1 MFYKY
6 CSTKGKGIENLEKK
20 SICFSDIDMFNDP
33 FEGIGEYLYEVSS
46 EEREYFKSIG
56 SDIPGAAVKWMGE
69 NFRKT
74 VKFKQRVWCA
84 TETCVNDL
92 MWAHYANSHKG
103 FCVGYTEENIRRA
116 CDRFEKIVYLQKP
129 TAVDIRANTDMSAIE
144 GLLFQKGASWE
155 YEKEWRALYT
165 LQPEDV
171 EHLEPFENFQKCFIN
186 DSHYLY
192 TPHKILCGVPSDE
205 NIYHRLEVL
214 RSPRRILRECPPSEI
229 YLGLRISRDD
239 ENEIIQICKDQK
251 IPAFRMVQRPGSFEL
266 ETECIFDPR

>member
-6 CSTKGKGIENLEKK
+6 CSTKGKGIENLKNK

-33 FEGIGEYLYEVSS
+33 FEGSGEYLYELSS
-46 EEREYFKSIG
+46 EEREYWDSISYG
-56 SDIPGAAVKWMGE
+56 ISETVVQYVKE
-69 NFRKT
+69 DQREK
-74 VKFKQRVWCA
+74 VKFNRRVWCV

-92 MWAHYANSHKG
+92 MWAHYADSHKG
-103 FCVGYTEENIRRA
+103 VCAGYTEENIRRA

-129 TAVDIRANTDMSAIE
+129 TAVDIRANTDMSVIE
-144 GLLFQKGASWE
+144 GLLFQKSASWK
-155 YEKEWRALYT
+155 YEKEWRALCT
-165 LQPEDV
+165 LRESDI
-171 EHLEPFENFQKCFIN
+171 ESFRDIESLRDN
-186 DSHYLY
+186 DNSDDRAYLY
-192 TPHKILCGVPSDE
+192 RFNRSRRTSSG
-205 NIYHRLEVL
+205 RAEVL
-214 RSPRRILRECPPSEI
+214 RSPRYILRECPPSEI